1 MQERQLLCLLLCTN
15 VQVSLAGK
23 LEEWHALNQFKNQR
37 RTTNTLL
44 RNSDFFFIDTMEVT
58 KKNLKDMS
66 IKELTECITSKRIK
80 WRKRIYISEL
90 HPCDFFFRVT
100 GLLSKSEGE
109 TFPIFPITQIG
120 DSPPKKI

>member
-1 MQERQLLCLLLCTN
+1 MI
-15 VQVSLAGK
+15 
-23 LEEWHALNQFKNQR
+23 
-37 RTTNTLL
+37 
-44 RNSDFFFIDTMEVT
+44 FFFIDTMEVI

-80 WRKRIYISEL
+80 WRKRIYISNYI
-90 HPCDFFFRVT
+90 HVIFFFRVT

>member
-1 MQERQLLCLLLCTN
+1 MQGRQLLCLLLCTN

-44 RNSDFFFIDTMEVT
+44 RNSDFFFIDTMEVI

-80 WRKRIYISEL
+80 WRKRIYISNYI
-90 HPCDFFFRVT
+90 HVIFF
-100 GLLSKSEGE
+100 LE
-109 TFPIFPITQIG
+109 
-120 DSPPKKI
+120 